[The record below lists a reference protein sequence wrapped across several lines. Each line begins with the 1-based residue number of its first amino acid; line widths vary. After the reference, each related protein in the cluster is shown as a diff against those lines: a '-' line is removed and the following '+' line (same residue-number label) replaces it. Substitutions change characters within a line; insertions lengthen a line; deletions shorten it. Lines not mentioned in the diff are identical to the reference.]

1 MTSRTIVLV
10 AGAFAATF
18 GTGWATPAD
27 ARAPL
32 AMEDAGLDAGAPA
45 ASEHA
50 EASPEEFE
58 PQGEEAFE
66 AAAYVDRSA
75 PREQCVPF
83 ARRASGVEIYGNA
96 NTWWA
101 QAAHTDYQRTDRPEV
116 GAVMTMMGY
125 RTSARGHVAVVQEM
139 ISDRVVLVD
148 HANWL
153 NNGEVTRAVP
163 VRDVSP
169 EGDWSQVQVW
179 HVPGGHWGARVYRVQ
194 GFIVAPNAQADEPR
208 SSGGGWRQVDLGA
221 PRG

>member
-10 AGAFAATF
+10 AGAIAATF
-18 GTGWATPAD
+18 GAGWVTPAA

-32 AMEDAGLDAGAPA
+32 AMEDAEMDAGAPE

-50 EASPEEFE
+50 QVAPDAFA
-58 PQGEEAFE
+58 PRGEDGFQP
-66 AAAYVDRSA
+66 AAYIDRHA

-96 NTWWA
+96 NTWWS
-101 QAAHTDYQRTDRPEV
+101 QAAHADYRRTEAPEV
-116 GAVMTMMGY
+116 GAVMTMLGY
-125 RTSARGHVAVVQEM
+125 RTTARGHVAVVQEVV
-139 ISDRVVLVD
+139 SDRIVLID

-153 NNGEVTRAVP
+153 NNGEVTRSVP

-194 GFIVAPNAQADEPR
+194 GFIVAPEAAEVDP
-208 SSGGGWRQVDLGA
+208 SSGGGWRQVDMGA